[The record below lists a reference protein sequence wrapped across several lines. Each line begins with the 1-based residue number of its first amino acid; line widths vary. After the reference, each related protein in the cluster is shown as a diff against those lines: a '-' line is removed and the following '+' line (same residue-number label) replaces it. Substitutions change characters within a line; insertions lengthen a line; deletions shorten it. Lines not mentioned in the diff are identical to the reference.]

1 MFEKSASELKRPK
14 LLKCK
19 QTLQI
24 ATVNVRTLNRI
35 GQLPEL
41 IASAVEHKIDII
53 CIQEHRCT
61 HTEDIKYHET
71 GNGWSL
77 ITVSAWKN
85 SVNAAVGGVGLLIG
99 PVALK
104 TLNSIEKI
112 QPRMMAATF
121 NGNHRATII
130 SCYSPTNIR
139 EETELVTFYDELSSL
154 VRSIPKHN
162 MLVIS
167 GDMNAQIGKNGN
179 NKFSLHNTSNRNG
192 QHLTDFMIENRLACL
207 NTNYQKR
214 EGKQSTYTYA
224 NNTKAQIDYV
234 LINKKWKNSAMN
246 CEAYSSFE
254 GVSTDHRIVTAK
266 IRPSL
271 RKNAKRTAT
280 TKHYDWAL
288 LNNRDIRDKYVLE
301 LRNRFETLQEKTE
314 KSTPNVEY
322 ENFVNAHL
330 EAARNAFQQNSK
342 LNIESHGKL

>member
-1 MFEKSASELKRPK
+1 MTHTQTTYTNRIALHAGKKGARPAEVGALASVFEKSATELKQSK

-24 ATVNVRTLNRI
+24 TTFNARTLNRI
-35 GQLPEL
+35 GQLPEQ
-41 IASAVEHKIDII
+41 IASAEEHKIDII
-53 CIQEHRCT
+53 CIQEHRYT
-61 HTEDIKYHET
+61 HTEDIKHHET

-77 ITVSAWKN
+77 VTVSAWKN

-99 PVALK
+99 PRSLK

-121 NGNHRATII
+121 NGNPRATII
-130 SCYSPTNIR
+130 SWYSPTNVS

-162 MLVIS
+162 MLVIG

-179 NKFSLHNTSNRNG
+179 NKYSLHNASNRNG

-214 EGKQSTYTYA
+214 KGRLWTYTYA

-234 LINKKWKNSAMN
+234 LINKKRKNSAMN
-246 CEAYSSFE
+246 CEA
-254 GVSTDHRIVTAK
+254 
-266 IRPSL
+266 
-271 RKNAKRTAT
+271 
-280 TKHYDWAL
+280 
-288 LNNRDIRDKYVLE
+288 
-301 LRNRFETLQEKTE
+301 
-314 KSTPNVEY
+314 
-322 ENFVNAHL
+322 
-330 EAARNAFQQNSK
+330 
-342 LNIESHGKL
+342 